1 MMGFVV
7 TLCNSELH
15 NQVKFILRLVALK
28 VTVSFLPRGSRHFS
42 ERCWYNKV
50 YRRDQVAMSV
60 I

>member
-28 VTVSFLPRGSRHFS
+28 VTVSFLH
-42 ERCWYNKV
+42 
-50 YRRDQVAMSV
+50 
-60 I
+60 